1 MRELFALKITHMTFV
16 KTIRFRERDEIM
28 CAMALNQC
36 LKIWHLVPTAIN
48 KVLNKVSAINK

>member
-16 KTIRFRERDEIM
+16 KTIRFREGEEIM

-48 KVLNKVSAINK
+48 KVQINK